1 MIDISKPVRTKSGL
15 SVRIV
20 SRLNNGHPIAGVLT
34 AADGVQT
41 AEQWTLDG
49 FKIDASTPDPLDLEN
64 LPEPTKG
71 FANVYETAGGYE
83 LDLYDT
89 RSGADRGAR
98 AGRIARVFL
107 SFTPGQF
114 D

>member
-1 MIDISKPVRTKSGL
+1 MIDISKPVRTKNGL
-15 SVRIV
+15 PVRIIARV
-20 SRLNNGHPIAGVLT
+20 NNSHVLAGVVTDAEGIQTL
-34 AADGVQT
+34 QQWT
-41 AEQWTLDG
+41 AEGYRNDP
-49 FKIDASTPDPLDLEN
+49 SNPDPLDLEN
-64 LPEPTKG
+64 LPEPTRG